1 MNSLTYA
8 PMDRKVSFVKTHK
21 DLQIWQRGIAFV
33 GNIYKITANFPRE
46 EIYGLTSQIRRAA
59 ISYPSNIAEGAARSS
74 KREFIQFVY
83 VSLGSLSEVETQL
96 LIAEK
101 LGYAK
106 ATTLL
111 DEVEALR
118 RMTLNFIKY
127 LKSRSQ

>member
-1 MNSLTYA
+1 M
-8 PMDRKVSFVKTHK
+8 KTHK

-96 LIAEK
+96 LIVEK

-106 ATTLL
+106 PSTLL

-127 LKSRSQ
+127 LKSKSQ